1 MENAHTSTPSGV
13 KLAKREQQRRT
24 LPKFSVF
31 PDFLRNQDIFI
42 SIALIRTK
50 PVRCNISNYSGTS
63 NLALIRA
70 RKNLSSVAGMI
81 KNKAGKL
88 GFSSKGKMQS
98 LVGIRR
104 SIYERKK

>member
-70 RKNLSSVAGMI
+70 RKNLKLCCRYDKEQGGKTGI
-81 KNKAGKL
+81 FIEGKNAKPGGHKEEHL
-88 GFSSKGKMQS
+88 
-98 LVGIRR
+98 
-104 SIYERKK
+104 